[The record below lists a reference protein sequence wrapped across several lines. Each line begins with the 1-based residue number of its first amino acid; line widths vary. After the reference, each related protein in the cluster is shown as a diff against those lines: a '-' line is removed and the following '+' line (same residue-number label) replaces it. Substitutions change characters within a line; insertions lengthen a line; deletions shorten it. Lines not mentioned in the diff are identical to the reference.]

1 MLTLAASQLS
11 AALPNDTAAQEI
23 AAKRLIVQFK
33 HGKDDPY
40 WPDAIARATLTPAAD
55 ALLYGRLGRPEQ
67 AVRLLEGITPPKLR
81 EELRQRPDSLRGSL
95 ERYMVLVFPDSASAK
110 VAKVRLH
117 DDPGV
122 ESVSFDLALYFASV
136 PNDPFFSAG
145 SQSAPPGEYQWGM
158 QLLNLPAAW
167 EKQRGHAYLAA
178 ADSGVYHDCTGGTC
192 IPHPDLR
199 QNFRAQFSGNFN
211 NLGLVSADVHD
222 TLGHGTHVAG
232 IMSATPNNNAGVA
245 GACWNCA
252 FAALRV
258 GASSSVI
265 SGLSRALTHASDHGV
280 QGLNLSIVDDVNV
293 TQSCLYNDEYLALCV
308 ALARAKERGLAVA
321 ASAGNN
327 RKSHV
332 GFPALVPGVIAV
344 GGLQYNSAGPTY
356 WQVGYG
362 NGNTCPAD
370 GYGPECGSN
379 YGARLDVM
387 APALDV
393 MSTVKPGAPYNQNLH
408 CGDAYPNGTPNAD
421 GYGDCT
427 GTSMSAPHITGL
439 VGLIR
444 SSNPLLNPD
453 QVLAALKTGGRPCV
467 GDYSERCG
475 DGQPNG
481 ARAPVPDARRAVE
494 AALGSRRAL
503 NRLTPLFSF
512 YSNPYRDAG
521 NVDHEVYDHF
531 YTTVPQMALA
541 ALTYGGLLPQPA
553 IVQDIAYH
561 AIGSPVTG
569 YNALPEPECSFSPCL
584 TYGTPKAIA
593 SIFTTH
599 VSPVGGG
606 PELVPLH
613 RYSWACSN
621 PNGTGCPGGN
631 AYHVSHVYS
640 TDTGEN
646 FPSQGYQLDGIE
658 GYLYP
663 RTQARPAGTVKLCR
677 KYDSTRDDYV
687 LFPAG
692 GDGTD
697 CSATTDGYTGGNYGP
712 LPGGLPDWLGWVYPV
727 TIPHAVCSAGAACG
741 RDGAFVPILLYLL
754 DE

>member
-1 MLTLAASQLS
+1 
-11 AALPNDTAAQEI
+11 
-23 AAKRLIVQFK
+23 
-33 HGKDDPY
+33 
-40 WPDAIARATLTPAAD
+40 
-55 ALLYGRLGRPEQ
+55 
-67 AVRLLEGITPPKLR
+67 
-81 EELRQRPDSLRGSL
+81 
-95 ERYMVLVFPDSASAK
+95 
-110 VAKVRLH
+110 
-117 DDPGV
+117 
-122 ESVSFDLALYFASV
+122 
-136 PNDPFFSAG
+136 
-145 SQSAPPGEYQWGM
+145 
-158 QLLNLPAAW
+158 
-167 EKQRGHAYLAA
+167 
-178 ADSGVYHDCTGGTC
+178 
-192 IPHPDLR
+192 
-199 QNFRAQFSGNFN
+199 
-211 NLGLVSADVHD
+211 
-222 TLGHGTHVAG
+222 
-232 IMSATPNNNAGVA
+232 MSSRTI
-245 GACWNCA
+245 A
-252 FAALRV
+252 FAA
-258 GASSSVI
+258 
-265 SGLSRALTHASDHGV
+265 DHGL
-280 QGLNLSIVDDVNV
+280 QALNMSLGDQKSSPRFSSCDDQNYKQV
-293 TQSCLYNDEYLALCV
+293 CD
-308 ALARAKERGLAVA
+308 ALAHAHERGVTLAGA
-321 ASAGNN
+321 AGNDREN
-327 RKSHV
+327 RV
-332 GFPALVPGVIAV
+332 AFPAQSPHVIAV
-344 GGLQYNSAGPTY
+344 GGLQYHPNGSVY
-356 WQVGYG
+356 WV
-362 NGNTCPAD
+362 A
-370 GYGPECGSN
+370 GYGPLGSSNCSGTGKSDECGSN
-379 YGARLDVM
+379 YGTELDVM
-387 APALDV
+387 APAKDV
-393 MSTVKPGAPYNQNLH
+393 VSTVIPGNTQYGGVFSSFP
-408 CGDAYPNGTPNAD
+408 CGDAYGPPGTSD

-599 VSPVGGG
+599 VNPVGGG

-697 CSATTDGYTGGNYGP
+697 CSATTDGYTGGNHGP

-727 TIPHAVCSAGAACG
+727 TQPQAVCPGGTTCRNAAI
-741 RDGAFVPILLYLL
+741 VTPLLLL
-754 DE
+754 LEEP